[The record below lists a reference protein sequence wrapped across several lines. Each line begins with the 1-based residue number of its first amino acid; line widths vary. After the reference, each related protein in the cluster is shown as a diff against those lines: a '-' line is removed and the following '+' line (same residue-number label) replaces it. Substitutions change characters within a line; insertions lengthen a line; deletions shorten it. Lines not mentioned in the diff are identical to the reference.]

1 MYSDYFLEEYG
12 RETIS
17 NEFGFIMYFLNK
29 EAGEVFI
36 TDLYT
41 KPEYRKT
48 YEAKKLTQ
56 QVINIAKENGC
67 KIVTAI
73 IDVGKKD
80 PERITKLMRCHLSCG
95 FKIYKASNDQ
105 ILIGLEV

>member
-17 NEFGFIMYFLNK
+17 NEFGFVMYFLNK

-56 QVINIAKENGC
+56 AVVDIAKEHGC
-67 KIVTAI
+67 KIVTTI
-73 IDVGKKD
+73 VDVGRKD
-80 PERITKLMRCHLSCG
+80 PERTTKLLRCYLSRG
-95 FKIYKASNDQ
+95 FKVYKSNNDQ
-105 ILIGLEV
+105 ILLGMEV